1 MLKLMLV
8 DDDKILWEIPLQAQQ
23 WDKKTLISELDKLEL
38 ENQRFENIYNA
49 MANRNRMRM
58 MRTLL
63 FQNED
68 PMGFTELMNILE
80 MNPKIVSDST
90 KRLRR
95 TGLIEK
101 NNEGKYRSTRQ
112 GEAQFLLM
120 SIAMKRMF
128 EFLEEL

>member
-1 MLKLMLV
+1 MLV
-8 DDDKILWEIPLQAQQ
+8 DDNKILWEIPLQAQQ

-38 ENQRFENIYNA
+38 ENQRFENLFNA

-58 MRTLL
+58 MRALL

-68 PMGFTELMNILE
+68 SMGFTELMNILD
-80 MNPKIVSDST
+80 MNPKIVSEST

-101 NNEGKYRSTRQ
+101 NEEGKYRSTRQ
-112 GEAQFLLM
+112 GEAQFLMM

>member
-1 MLKLMLV
+1 MLV

-38 ENQRFENIYNA
+38 ENQRFENLYNA

>member
-38 ENQRFENIYNA
+38 ENQRFENLYNA

-101 NNEGKYRSTRQ
+101 NQEGKYRSTRQ

-120 SIAMKRMF
+120 SIAMNRMF